1 MLYAISIEE
10 EEMVKKE
17 ITEAMRKITHGV
29 YVISTKADDKV
40 NALTAAWVAHAS
52 FNPPLVSIAV
62 GKTRYTHDLIKK
74 AGVFAINILGKGE
87 IPIGK
92 HFGLTS
98 GKNVDKFSNIEYESK
113 VTGSPILKD
122 ALAFLDCR
130 VVSSLE
136 AGDHTIFVGEVLEA
150 GILKDEDPLV
160 YQRRDF
166 FG

>member
-1 MLYAISIEE
+1 
-10 EEMVKKE
+10 MVRKE

-74 AGVFAINILGKGE
+74 AGVFAINILGKGG
-87 IPIGK
+87 ILTGR

-98 GKNVDKFSNIEYESK
+98 GKNVDKFLNIEYEVK

-130 VVSSLE
+130 VVSSFE

-160 YQRRDF
+160 YRRRDF